1 MFNKSVTISVRY
13 LLAICVLL
21 AGLSAAAI
29 AQDQDPDFDRRYQ
42 LALKIQSLQPI
53 SDVAENA
60 VSGMAVRYPED
71 QRKNFVV
78 KMMRMIDFTSLEK
91 DAARS
96 MADTFTL
103 PELQVLY
110 AYRSSKEGKSIRD
123 KTPIYQTLVEK
134 DLFKYLDKAL
144 MEIRTG
150 GSAQAAPQ

>member
-1 MFNKSVTISVRY
+1 MLKKSATVCVRY
-13 LLAICVLL
+13 VLAICVLL
-21 AGLSAAAI
+21 VGLSVVAI
-29 AQDQDPDFDRRYQ
+29 AQDQDPDYDRRYQ

-60 VSGMAVRYPED
+60 VNGMAVRYPED
-71 QRKNFVV
+71 QRTNFKM

-110 AYRSSKEGKSIRD
+110 AYRSSKEGKSIRE

-150 GSAQAAPQ
+150 GSAEVAPK